1 MKTSIKSQIASTAH
15 LSEKQPKSSLATLVD
30 KFEELVLNQGS
41 NRSAIGCIPM
51 LRSLPYSVLYEISR
65 LGHDLETSH
74 VIADNDILKVVLI
87 PWQCGK
93 ISSIHGHPNGGGVF
107 KVLQG
112 SLEEMRYTSD
122 SSPQLL
128 STSIYHMGGMAYID
142 DSLGQH
148 AVGNPFK
155 TPALSLHVYTR
166 TAAAQMAA

>member
-1 MKTSIKSQIASTAH
+1 MKTSMKSQIASTAR
-15 LSEKQPKSSLATLVD
+15 LAQAQQKSSLTTLVNKLED
-30 KFEELVLNQGS
+30 LILTQGS

-51 LRSLPYSVLYEISR
+51 LQTLPYSVLYEINR
-65 LGHDLETSH
+65 LGHDLKKSH

-87 PWQCGK
+87 PWQSGK
-93 ISSIHGHPNGGGVF
+93 IGSIHGHPNGGGVF

-112 SLEEMRYTSD
+112 SIEELRYTSD

-128 STSIYHMGGMAYID
+128 STSVYHTGGMAYID
-142 DSLGQH
+142 DSIGQH

-166 TAAAQMAA
+166 TAAVQMAA